1 MAYSE
6 EVKQRILTKAEE
18 MFLQFGFS
26 KVTME
31 EIAST
36 LSMSKKTLYKHF
48 ENKEHILKEIIRNKK
63 CAVETYVEELIADK
77 STEFITKLKN
87 FLNFVTSHFSKLSHP
102 NIQDLVKSQPEVW
115 NEIQEFRK
123 KNAYVTFSKL
133 INHGKESGVFRK
145 DFNSDVAVNLYFS
158 AIHAMLNLEI
168 LSQLPVTVNEA
179 YNHIIKI
186 FFEGIFSEEG
196 RKKYIDSGIM
206 NENNGEIII

>member
-6 EVKQRILTKAEE
+6 EVKQRILKTTEE
-18 MFLQFGFS
+18 MFYQFGYS

-48 ENKEHILKEIIRNKK
+48 ENKEHILREIIRTKK
-63 CAVETYVEELIADK
+63 CAVETYVEELIEDK

-87 FLNFVTSHFSKLSHP
+87 FLSFVTSHFSKLSHP
-102 NIQDLVKSQPEVW
+102 NIQDLVKTQPEVW
-115 NEIQEFRK
+115 NEIQEFRR
-123 KNAYVTFSKL
+123 KNAYVTFAKL

-158 AIHAMLNLEI
+158 AIHTMLNLET
-168 LSQLPVTVNEA
+168 LSQLPITVNEA
-179 YNHIIKI
+179 YNDIIKL

-196 RKKYIDSGIM
+196 RKKYIDSDIM
-206 NENNGEIII
+206 NENNGDIKI

>member
-6 EVKQRILTKAEE
+6 EVKQRILKTTED
-18 MFLQFGFS
+18 MFYQFGYS

-48 ENKEHILKEIIRNKK
+48 ENKEHILKEIIRTKK
-63 CAVETYVEELIADK
+63 CAVEAYVEELIADK

-87 FLNFVTSHFSKLSHP
+87 FLSFVTSHFSRLSHP
-102 NIQDLVKSQPEVW
+102 NIQDLVRSQPEVW
-115 NEIQEFRK
+115 NEIQEFRR
-123 KNAYVTFSKL
+123 KNAYVTFAKL

-158 AIHAMLNLEI
+158 AIHTMLNLET

-179 YNHIIKI
+179 YNDIIKI

-206 NENNGEIII
+206 NENNGDIKI

>member
-6 EVKQRILTKAEE
+6 EVKQRILKTTED
-18 MFLQFGFS
+18 MFYQFGYS

-48 ENKEHILKEIIRNKK
+48 ENKEHILKEIIRTKK
-63 CAVETYVEELIADK
+63 CAVEAYVGELIEDK

-87 FLNFVTSHFSKLSHP
+87 FLSFVTSHFSRLSHP

-115 NEIQEFRK
+115 NEIQEFRR
-123 KNAYVTFSKL
+123 KNAYVTFAKL

-158 AIHAMLNLEI
+158 AIHTMLNLET
-168 LSQLPVTVNEA
+168 LSQLPITVNEA
-179 YNHIIKI
+179 YNDIIKI

-206 NENNGEIII
+206 NENNGDIKI